1 MEKNYISIDRIS
13 MDKAQTDELIETLS
27 FLQFQVLAT
36 LKNDTDGGLIKELSD
51 TNEMIHNHMKVM
63 SLLNQNAHHIQNT
76 IDENKDKVDENV
88 ELLKEVAESIKHSLE
103 FFNDF
108 ELNNKQRLENYL
120 TNLNLRALTL
130 SDELSKELV
139 KTTTA
144 IKEDIQKKF
153 TYLNESINNSIV
165 DDKDIKKLVELNTS
179 ISAGLKNLKS
189 FTLQTKKLKN
199 ENLLLYSGISFLV
212 GGITF
217 SLLNWLFN

>member
-27 FLQFQVLAT
+27 FLQLQVLAT

-63 SLLNQNAHHIQNT
+63 SLLNQNAYRIQNT
-76 IDENKDKVDENV
+76 IDENKDKVNENV
-88 ELLKEVAESIKHSLE
+88 ELLQEVSESIKNSLE
-103 FFNDF
+103 LFDNF
-108 ELNNKQRLENYL
+108 ELNNKEKLENYL

-139 KTTTA
+139 KVTTN

-153 TYLNESINNSIV
+153 TELNESINNSIAE
-165 DDKDIKKLVELNTS
+165 DKDIKKLVELNNS
-179 ISAGLKNLKS
+179 ISTGLKNLKS
-189 FTLQTKKLKN
+189 FNQESKKLKR
-199 ENLLLYSGISFLV
+199 ENLALYSGISFL
-212 GGITF
+212 GGGFIF
-217 SLLNWLFN
+217 SLFIWLFS